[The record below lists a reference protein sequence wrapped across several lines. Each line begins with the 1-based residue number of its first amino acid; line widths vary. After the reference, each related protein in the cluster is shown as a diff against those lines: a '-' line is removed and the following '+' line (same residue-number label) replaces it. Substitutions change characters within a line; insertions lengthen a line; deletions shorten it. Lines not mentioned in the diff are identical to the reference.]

1 MSPPFRAIEMYS
13 RSVTPTPSL
22 NNDQEEVRNDQGV
35 GGYYSLTNVCTNDP
49 GSSVKYFNYPSNNFL
64 PAKSLAQE
72 MLDAEGAEIES
83 ENIYDESSKLLGDD
97 NLDQ

>member
-1 MSPPFRAIEMYS
+1 MLWNQLFYHVMD
-13 RSVTPTPSL
+13 
-22 NNDQEEVRNDQGV
+22 NKM
-35 GGYYSLTNVCTNDP
+35 
-49 GSSVKYFNYPSNNFL
+49 SSVKYFNYPSNNL
-64 PAKSLAQE
+64 PPAKSLAQE

>member
-13 RSVTPTPSL
+13 RSVTPTPSH
-22 NNDQEEVRNDQGV
+22 NDQEEVRNDQGV

-49 GSSVKYFNYPSNNFL
+49 GSSVKYFNYPSNNLL

-97 NLDQ
+97 NWDQ